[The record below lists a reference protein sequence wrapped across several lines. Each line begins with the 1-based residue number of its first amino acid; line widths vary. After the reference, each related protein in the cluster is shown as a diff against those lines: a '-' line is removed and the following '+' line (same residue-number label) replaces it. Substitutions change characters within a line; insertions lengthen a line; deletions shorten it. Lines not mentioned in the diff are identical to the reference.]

1 MASPVEGDAQRG
13 VEAEGESCQRSGRR
27 MEASVSRAAYEIHA
41 VGEVPRDMLEDFA
54 GVSVSIDPAGTTIHA
69 LLADESELHG
79 LLDVLSRGGFQLV
92 DVRRE
97 AFDAWE
103 DGSSLADSPPADL

>member
-1 MASPVEGDAQRG
+1 
-13 VEAEGESCQRSGRR
+13 
-27 MEASVSRAAYEIHA
+27 
-41 VGEVPRDMLEDFA
+41 MLEDFA
-54 GVSVSIDPAGTTIHA
+54 GVSVSIDRAGTTIHA

-97 AFDAWE
+97 AFDAWQE
-103 DGSSLADSPPADL
+103 GSTVGESPPADL

>member
-1 MASPVEGDAQRG
+1 M
-13 VEAEGESCQRSGRR
+13 
-27 MEASVSRAAYEIHA
+27 SRAAYEIHA
-41 VGEVPRDMLEDFA
+41 AGAVPRDVLEDFEA
-54 GVSVSIDPAGTTIHA
+54 VSVSIDPAGTTIHA

-79 LLDVLSRGGFQLV
+79 LLDVLSRGGFQLI

-103 DGSSLADSPPADL
+103 DGPTQTEPLPSDR

>member
-1 MASPVEGDAQRG
+1 M
-13 VEAEGESCQRSGRR
+13 
-27 MEASVSRAAYEIHA
+27 SRAAYEIHA
-41 VGEVPRDMLEDFA
+41 AGEVPLDMLEDFA

-79 LLDVLSRGGFQLV
+79 LLDVLSRGGFQLL

-97 AFDAWE
+97 AFDVWE
-103 DGSSLADSPPADL
+103 DSPSPSESPPADV

>member
-1 MASPVEGDAQRG
+1 
-13 VEAEGESCQRSGRR
+13 
-27 MEASVSRAAYEIHA
+27 
-41 VGEVPRDMLEDFA
+41 
-54 GVSVSIDPAGTTIHA
+54 

-97 AFDAWE
+97 AFDTWE
-103 DGSSLADSPPADL
+103 DGSPLTE

>member
-1 MASPVEGDAQRG
+1 
-13 VEAEGESCQRSGRR
+13 VEAEGGSCQRSRR
-27 MEASVSRAAYEIHA
+27 RMMEASVSRAAYEIHA
-41 VGEVPRDMLEDFA
+41 AGEVPRDMLEDFA

-97 AFDAWE
+97 AFDSWE
-103 DGSSLADSPPADL
+103 EDDTPPPESPPADL

>member
-1 MASPVEGDAQRG
+1 M
-13 VEAEGESCQRSGRR
+13 

-41 VGEVPRDMLEDFA
+41 AGEVPRDMLEDW
-54 GVSVSIDPAGTTIHA
+54 TTIHA

-97 AFDAWE
+97 AFDSWE
-103 DGSSLADSPPADL
+103 EDDTPPPESPPADL

>member
-1 MASPVEGDAQRG
+1 
-13 VEAEGESCQRSGRR
+13 

-54 GVSVSIDPAGTTIHA
+54 GVSVSIDSAGTTIHA

-97 AFDAWE
+97 AFDTWD
-103 DGSSLADSPPADL
+103 DGAPHTESPPADL

>member
-1 MASPVEGDAQRG
+1 
-13 VEAEGESCQRSGRR
+13 

-103 DGSSLADSPPADL
+103 DGSSLAESPPADL